1 MRFSLRPKLT
11 LVSLLLLAIP
21 VIGLRFSVTLKKNL
35 LETRKETLMFSAN
48 AVASALVGRPDL
60 FNRELFHSLKQ
71 GRDLYLFQLSNP
83 MRLNGQTDDWQPEIE
98 EMEEFAENRLLFGSV
113 PYQYG
118 SFHFSHIVGQR
129 GNYLYALFLV
139 TDDKVVYRKKK
150 SLRLD
155 MSDHLQIA
163 IEDKE
168 GKLKRYFMTTGR
180 PGWINAFL
188 MPDNLDDMIP
198 IRNETRI
205 QGVWSTTDNGY
216 SIEMRIPLELIDRK
230 LAFAIGDVD
239 DLQSRT
245 TKYIIGTANPEK
257 KEELGWLLP
266 PSSTIVEI
274 LKTVSRPHS
283 RIRVIDQNR
292 RVRASFGSLETGQQD
307 IETANEEQNNTEVKR
322 FFPTLDRLFAPL
334 HRLFTEPFPADF
346 TVPSSQL
353 ASLDIQG
360 IEEGLAGE
368 SSITNYKIADGQVE
382 VMAAI
387 TPLVENNMVM
397 GAVIVEQTTNSIL
410 ALTNLLIEE
419 SISFTILVFTVA
431 GVGLLLFATRISSRI
446 RRLRDQ
452 AARAISKDG
461 QIVDTIEPLP
471 AGDEI
476 GDLSKTLGS
485 MLAQMKNQSEY
496 KEKMADNLEHEMRT
510 PLAGVSASLKNI
522 SEELVDP
529 SQRIKNYMDWA
540 LKDVRRL
547 EELLAAIRDATS
559 LREALDRDF
568 KEDFDLAE
576 ALSMWLELAWKP
588 AFDNIDFVYEK
599 PINPLLIH
607 GDPDRIRQAIDKLIE
622 NGVSFHQEETPIE
635 LHLIK
640 NGAWVELK
648 VINQGPPIPEDRLG
662 QIFNSMVSVRSHKGG
677 KPHLGL
683 GLYVVRTIIEH
694 HGGTVRAENLN
705 NDRQG
710 AVFIISLPA
719 VPD

>member
-1 MRFSLRPKLT
+1 MRLSLRPKLT

-21 VIGLRFSVTLKKNL
+21 FIGLRFSVTLKKNL
-35 LETRKETLMFSAN
+35 LESRKETLMFSAK

-60 FNRELFHSLKQ
+60 FNRELFHSLKH

-83 MRLNGQTDDWQPEIE
+83 MRLNGQTDDWQPEIS
-98 EMEEFAENRLLFGSV
+98 EMEEFGEDRLLFASA
-113 PYQYG
+113 PYHY
-118 SFHFSHIVGQR
+118 SSLHFSQIVGQR

-139 TDDKVVYRKKK
+139 TDDHIVYRKKK

-155 MSDHLQIA
+155 LSDHLQIA

-168 GKLKRYFMTTGR
+168 GKLKRYFMTTGK

-188 MPDNLDDMIP
+188 MSDNLDDMIP
-198 IRNETRI
+198 VRNETRI
-205 QGVWSTTDNGY
+205 QGVWSVTDTGY

-230 LAFAIGDVD
+230 LGFAIGDVD
-239 DLQSRT
+239 DPRART
-245 TKYIIGTANPEK
+245 TKYIIGSANPEK
-257 KEELGWLLP
+257 QEDLGWLLS

-274 LKTVSRPHS
+274 LKSISRPQS

-292 RVRASFGSLETGQQD
+292 RVRASYGSFEMDQADRPTNRQ
-307 IETANEEQNNTEVKR
+307 EQNRYESSPFSLSLNK
-322 FFPTLDRLFAPL
+322 LFAPL
-334 HRLFTEPFPADF
+334 YALFTEPFPADF

-353 ASLDIQG
+353 TALDIQG
-360 IEEGLAGE
+360 IEEGLAGK
-368 SSITNYKIADGQVE
+368 SSITNYKVADGQVE

-387 TPLVENNMVM
+387 TPLIENDTVM

-410 ALTNLLIEE
+410 ALTNRLIEE
-419 SISFTILVFTVA
+419 SINFTILVFIV
-431 GVGLLLFATRISSRI
+431 GGIGLLLFATRISSRI
-446 RRLRDQ
+446 RRLSDQ
-452 AARAISKDG
+452 AAHAISKDG
-461 QIVDTIEPLP
+461 QIIDTIEPLR

-485 MLAQMKNQSEY
+485 MLTQMKNQSEY

-529 SQRIKNYMDWA
+529 PQRIKDYVDWA
-540 LKDVRRL
+540 LKDVQRL
-547 EELLAAIRDATS
+547 EGLLAAIRDATS

-568 KEDFDLAE
+568 KENFDLAE
-576 ALSMWLELAWKP
+576 ALSLWLDHAWKP
-588 AFDNIDFVYEK
+588 AFGEITFVYEK
-599 PINPLLIH
+599 PEEPMLIN

-622 NGVSFHQEETPIE
+622 NGVSFHQEGTPIE
-635 LHLIK
+635 LHLIQS
-640 NGAWVELK
+640 GPRVELQ

-662 QIFNSMVSVRSHKGG
+662 QIFNSMVSVRSHKRGQ
-677 KPHLGL
+677 PHLGL

-694 HGGTVRAENLN
+694 HGGNVRAENIRD
-705 NDRQG
+705 DREG
-710 AVFIISLPA
+710 AVFTISLPA
-719 VPD
+719 VTT